1 MTAEQYLKQIR
12 VNDAKMQALWKDVQ
26 DLKRWEGMPGIADR
40 VQLHQKKL
48 EEMMQYKQQAIEDIN
63 SLPDE
68 KWITVLNLHYV
79 QFRSW
84 DEIGQ
89 QMGYNSRYIQQL
101 KLKGLKVLAE
111 MKGFN

>member
-1 MTAEQYLKQIR
+1 M
-12 VNDAKMQALWKDVQ
+12 
-26 DLKRWEGMPGIADR
+26 
-40 VQLHQKKL
+40 
-48 EEMMQYKQQAIEDIN
+48 IEDIN

-68 KWITVLNLHYV
+68 KWITVLNLHFV
-79 QFRSW
+79 QFKSW

-89 QMGYNSRYIQQL
+89 QMGYDSRYVQQL

>member
-1 MTAEQYLKQIR
+1 
-12 VNDAKMQALWKDVQ
+12 
-26 DLKRWEGMPGIADR
+26 MPGIADR